1 MNNVSS
7 LRKHGDPPA
16 FVVTKGNTRDARTER
31 PQRIRPG
38 SVLAV
43 ACRDDE
49 GNETAKAKSRNG
61 TSPAKQLLH
70 DVVQRIAILLARGI
84 LRRRIRR
91 AAEQA
96 LAQALAQF
104 LELCVGRLGV
114 VENAGDIG

>member
-7 LRKHGDPPA
+7 LRKQGDPPA

-38 SVLAV
+38 SALAF

-84 LRRRIRR
+84 LRRRIG